1 MIERLIEASAPLSG
15 DGDLLLASKSET
27 RARLLAGAGLAFR
40 QEPASI
46 DEAALKDVLKA
57 AGVTGGQAALALA
70 ERKAAL
76 LSDRQRAAFVIGADQ
91 ILVCD
96 NLWYDK
102 PADLAAA
109 RAQLLALRN
118 RSHRLHAAVCV
129 ARGGA
134 ILWRHVAQARLTM
147 RDFSTAFLD
156 RYLAAAGEA
165 VLSSVGAYQIEG
177 LGAQLFSAVAGD
189 GFAILGL
196 PLIPLLAFLRE
207 NGVVQR

>member
-102 PADLAAA
+102 PADGPPAIVSDIRFAADSGPVGSMPQPSATDA
-109 RAQLLALRN
+109 RPPQ
-118 RSHRLHAAVCV
+118 S
-129 ARGGA
+129 G
-134 ILWRHVAQARLTM
+134 
-147 RDFSTAFLD
+147 
-156 RYLAAAGEA
+156 
-165 VLSSVGAYQIEG
+165 
-177 LGAQLFSAVAGD
+177 
-189 GFAILGL
+189 
-196 PLIPLLAFLRE
+196 
-207 NGVVQR
+207 QR